1 MCMSLLPDFV
11 YKLFWHL
18 FQQGGGLDVLSE
30 RFPPQQATPPLMM
43 EERPALYP
51 QPYSSP
57 SPTASLP
64 GPFQGMVRQKPS
76 LGTMPVQVTPPRG
89 TFSPSM
95 GMQPRQSLNRP
106 PAAPN
111 QLRLQLQQ
119 RLQGQ
124 QQVSAVLSVFLL
136 QGFVPELSVM
146 SQWLQWKC
154 LGHSQTLVKEGWEGK
169 LWLECKIKF

>member
-1 MCMSLLPDFV
+1 M
-11 YKLFWHL
+11 FWL
-18 FQQGGGLDVLSE
+18 IFQQGGGLDVLSE

-43 EERPALYP
+43 EERPNLYS

-57 SPTASLP
+57 SPTANLSS
-64 GPFQGMVRQKPS
+64 PFQGMVRQKPS

-89 TFSPSM
+89 AFSPGM
-95 GMQPRQSLNRP
+95 GMQTRQTLNRP

-124 QQVSAVLSVFLL
+124 QQVS
-136 QGFVPELSVM
+136 
-146 SQWLQWKC
+146 
-154 LGHSQTLVKEGWEGK
+154 TLVQLVILFKGM
-169 LWLECKIKF
+169 C

>member
-1 MCMSLLPDFV
+1 MIPLSINSKLLESFIWSQIQNCIEKHV
-11 YKLFWHL
+11 IHWQKCICKIFWL
-18 FQQGGGLDVLSE
+18 IFQQGGGLDVLSE

-43 EERPALYP
+43 EERPNLYS

-57 SPTASLP
+57 SPTANLSS
-64 GPFQGMVRQKPS
+64 PFQGMVRQKPS

-89 TFSPSM
+89 AFSPGM
-95 GMQPRQSLNRP
+95 GMQPRQTLNRP

-124 QQVSAVLSVFLL
+124 QQVN
-136 QGFVPELSVM
+136 
-146 SQWLQWKC
+146 
-154 LGHSQTLVKEGWEGK
+154 TLVQQVS
-169 LWLECKIKF
+169 F

>member
-1 MCMSLLPDFV
+1 MTRVILKGWSPWVISFQRALIQNEHGLRLSRDNLHPDANLCRHTSHSLPDFV
-11 YKLFWHL
+11 YKIFWLL

-57 SPTASLP
+57 SPTTNLP

-89 TFSPSM
+89 TFSPNM
-95 GMQPRQSLNRP
+95 GMQPRQTLNRP

-124 QQVSAVLSVFLL
+124 QQVSAVLCS
-136 QGFVPELSVM
+136 
-146 SQWLQWKC
+146 
-154 LGHSQTLVKEGWEGK
+154 
-169 LWLECKIKF
+169 

>member
-1 MCMSLLPDFV
+1 MIPLSINSKLLESFIWSQIQNCIEKHV
-11 YKLFWHL
+11 IHWQKCICKMFWL
-18 FQQGGGLDVLSE
+18 IFQQGGGLDVLSE

-43 EERPALYP
+43 EERPNLYS

-57 SPTASLP
+57 SPTANLSS
-64 GPFQGMVRQKPS
+64 PFQGMVRQKPS

-89 TFSPSM
+89 AFSP
-95 GMQPRQSLNRP
+95 GLAMQPRQTLNRP

-124 QQVSAVLSVFLL
+124 QQVS
-136 QGFVPELSVM
+136 
-146 SQWLQWKC
+146 
-154 LGHSQTLVKEGWEGK
+154 TLVLQVILFKGM
-169 LWLECKIKF
+169 C

>member
-1 MCMSLLPDFV
+1 M
-11 YKLFWHL
+11 FWL
-18 FQQGGGLDVLSE
+18 IFQQGGGLDVLSE

-43 EERPALYP
+43 EERPNLYS

-57 SPTASLP
+57 SPTANLSS
-64 GPFQGMVRQKPS
+64 PFQGMVRQKPS

-89 TFSPSM
+89 AFSPGM
-95 GMQPRQSLNRP
+95 GMPPRQTLNRP

-124 QQVSAVLSVFLL
+124 QQVSRP
-136 QGFVPELSVM
+136 G
-146 SQWLQWKC
+146 
-154 LGHSQTLVKEGWEGK
+154 
-169 LWLECKIKF
+169 

>member
-1 MCMSLLPDFV
+1 MIPLSINSKLLESFIRSQIQNCIEKHV
-11 YKLFWHL
+11 IHWQKCICKIFWL
-18 FQQGGGLDVLSE
+18 IFQQGGGLDVLSE

-43 EERPALYP
+43 EERPNLYS

-57 SPTASLP
+57 SPTANLSS
-64 GPFQGMVRQKPS
+64 PFQGMVRQKPS

-89 TFSPSM
+89 AFSPGM
-95 GMQPRQSLNRP
+95 GMQPRQTLNRP

-124 QQVSAVLSVFLL
+124 QQVN
-136 QGFVPELSVM
+136 
-146 SQWLQWKC
+146 
-154 LGHSQTLVKEGWEGK
+154 TLVQQVS
-169 LWLECKIKF
+169 F

>member
-1 MCMSLLPDFV
+1 MIPLSINSKLLESFIWSQIQNCIEKHV
-11 YKLFWHL
+11 IHWQKCICKMFWL
-18 FQQGGGLDVLSE
+18 IFQQGGGLDVLSE

-43 EERPALYP
+43 EERPNLYS

-57 SPTASLP
+57 SPTANLSS
-64 GPFQGMVRQKPS
+64 PFQGMVRQKPS

-89 TFSPSM
+89 AFSPGM
-95 GMQPRQSLNRP
+95 GMQPRQTLNRP

-124 QQVSAVLSVFLL
+124 QQVS
-136 QGFVPELSVM
+136 
-146 SQWLQWKC
+146 
-154 LGHSQTLVKEGWEGK
+154 TLVQQVILFKGM
-169 LWLECKIKF
+169 C

>member
-1 MCMSLLPDFV
+1 MIPLSINSKLLEFFIWSHIQNCMEKHV
-11 YKLFWHL
+11 IHWRKCICKVFWL
-18 FQQGGGLDVLSE
+18 IFQQGGGLDVLSE

-43 EERPALYP
+43 EERPNIYS

-57 SPTASLP
+57 SPTANLSS
-64 GPFQGMVRQKPS
+64 PFQGMVRQKPS

-89 TFSPSM
+89 AFSPGM
-95 GMQPRQSLNRP
+95 GMQPRQTLNRP

-124 QQVSAVLSVFLL
+124 QQVSA
-136 QGFVPELSVM
+136 
-146 SQWLQWKC
+146 
-154 LGHSQTLVKEGWEGK
+154 LV
-169 LWLECKIKF
+169 

>member
-1 MCMSLLPDFV
+1 MNILLWNFLEITCSQIQNHIEKHV
-11 YKLFWHL
+11 IYCQKFICKMFWL
-18 FQQGGGLDVLSE
+18 IFQQGGGLDVLSE

-43 EERPALYP
+43 EERPNLYS

-57 SPTASLP
+57 SPTANLSS
-64 GPFQGMVRQKPS
+64 PFQGMVRQKPS

-89 TFSPSM
+89 AFSPGM
-95 GMQPRQSLNRP
+95 GMQTRQTLNRP

-124 QQVSAVLSVFLL
+124 QQVS
-136 QGFVPELSVM
+136 
-146 SQWLQWKC
+146 
-154 LGHSQTLVKEGWEGK
+154 TLVQLVILFKGM
-169 LWLECKIKF
+169 C